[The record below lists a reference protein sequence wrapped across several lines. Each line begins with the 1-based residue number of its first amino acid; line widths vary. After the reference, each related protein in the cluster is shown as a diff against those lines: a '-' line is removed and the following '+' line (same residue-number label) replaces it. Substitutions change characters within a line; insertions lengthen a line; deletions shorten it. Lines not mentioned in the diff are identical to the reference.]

1 MFIFSIIEGK
11 MKYINIITGRGN
23 RSKGGVSKV
32 KQAVV
37 SYLDNRRIM

>member
-11 MKYINIITGRGN
+11 MKYINVIAGRGN
-23 RSKGGVSKV
+23 RSKGGVAKV

-37 SYLDNRRIM
+37 SYLDNRRIR